1 MAEMVVKVEGVTPTA
16 NGAMSVANTIT
27 TPIYVAQGMVPGLN
41 IYTTLVGEA
50 PGVVAA
56 NNFMSI
62 FNPISSGKIF
72 IVYQFVCFPYA
83 GAASTATGNMNVHR
97 VTAASGGTL
106 RAASDINKF
115 VTTEPNSVAEVRT
128 GNPTVTILGTTP
140 ILAIPPAITSAG
152 SGVSATVNIIPP
164 SGAVFHVLPGE
175 GIVARTTA
183 GDVDQLWSLGF
194 TWGEATL

>member
-1 MAEMVVKVEGVTPTA
+1 MAELTVRMEGLTPTST
-16 NGAMSVANTIT
+16 GGMTVANTNT
-27 TPIYVAQGMVPGLN
+27 TPIYTTPGMPPGLSL
-41 IYTTLVGEA
+41 YTTLIGEA

-62 FNPISSGKIF
+62 FNPAASGKIF
-72 IVYQFVCFPYA
+72 IFYQFVCFPYA
-83 GAASTATGNMNVHR
+83 GAASTATANMNVHR
-97 VTAASGGTL
+97 VTAASGGSL

-115 VTTEPNSVAEVRT
+115 ITSQANSVAEVRT
-128 GNPTVTILGTTP
+128 GNPTVTILGTVP
-140 ILAIPPAITSAG
+140 FLAIPPAITSAG

-175 GIVARTTA
+175 GVVARTTA

-194 TWGEATL
+194 TWGEAAL